1 MSNEVID
8 KYIDGGLAALERME
22 RASLHAE
29 SVSLET
35 LLRVIRENE
44 DTEYGRK
51 YDFKNIHSY
60 SEFASKVPFSEYS
73 DYEPYIERM
82 VCFGTKKLITAADI
96 AYFAHTSGTTGSSKM
111 IPRTREELDILF
123 SDIFMRAFG
132 LCERDRETS
141 RVSMAAGDRETFRV
155 PMEAGDRET
164 SRVSMAAGDRET
176 FRVSLAAGAASPART
191 AGGMTRCKGVSFI
204 ETQTGFTPFGI
215 PHGAISETLNRLE
228 DTKLCSALPEE
239 IIYSASD
246 FDRRHI
252 KLLFALRERNL
263 SYLIA
268 TFSPM
273 IYDMIAYLQKHWKEL
288 CEDLAAGRIRQDVWV
303 EQSLRAKLN
312 ALLSPDIERAEQ
324 IRHIMT
330 EFGNSDF
337 LPRIWPDLRLVACV
351 GTASFA
357 PYMDK
362 IKTHLGPE
370 IVVDYLGYVASEA
383 TVAAQIREGEEA
395 YMLLPYSGFYEFIP
409 VEGDSEGDLPTTSGV
424 VPPAGDGDLPTSG
437 VAQPRGVQPLLMDQL
452 EVGREYELIVTNLS
466 GFYRYRIGDVIRVTG
481 FHNNCP
487 MIVFSY
493 RKKQLINM
501 YGEKITE
508 SVMQKAIAQLA
519 AETSTTIL
527 EYSIYPD
534 TDSDP
539 GHYIV
544 LLESN
549 EEIIPERWSY
559 YSEILDKILCDV
571 HDSYRMKIEQK
582 MMLSLDVRFVQP
594 QTYALYRD
602 LMIMDGVSPN
612 QIKPIHVIRDEKT
625 KRFFF
630 SLVQG
635 N

>member
-1 MSNEVID
+1 MSNDVID

-132 LCERDRETS
+132 LCERDRET
-141 RVSMAAGDRETFRV
+141 FRV

-164 SRVSMAAGDRET
+164 SG
-176 FRVSLAAGAASPART
+176 VSLAAGAASPART
-191 AGGMTRCKGVSFI
+191 AGGMTSCKGVSFI
-204 ETQTGFTPFGI
+204 EIQTGFTPFGI

-288 CEDLAAGRIRQDVWV
+288 CEDLATGRIRQDVWV

-370 IVVDYLGYVASEA
+370 IAVDYLGYVASEA
-383 TVAAQIREGEEA
+383 TVAAQIKEGEEA

-409 VEGDSEGDLPTTSGV
+409 VEGDSDGDLPT
-424 VPPAGDGDLPTSG
+424 TSG
-437 VAQPRGVQPLLMDQL
+437 VAQPRGVQPLLMNQL
-452 EVGREYELIVTNLS
+452 EVGREYELIITNLS

-493 RKKQLINM
+493 RRKQLINM

-544 LLESN
+544 LLESD

-582 MMLSLDVRFVQP
+582 MMLPLDVRFVQP